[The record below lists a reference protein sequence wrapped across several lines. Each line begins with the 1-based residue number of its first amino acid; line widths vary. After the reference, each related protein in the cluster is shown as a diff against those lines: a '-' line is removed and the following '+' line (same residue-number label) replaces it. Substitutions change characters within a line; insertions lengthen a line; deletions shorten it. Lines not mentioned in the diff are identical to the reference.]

1 MKSLSL
7 AALLFVACGIPKQ
20 NQQAPRDGFQYDVNG
35 ETVAI
40 IYETNA
46 APASQ
51 QVDIQI
57 QVNEHQFDF
66 GMNAETGLQS
76 IDGHGAVLNA
86 AERDALA
93 KAAKDYATREN
104 VNDSSPLEQRSVY
117 LAFDY
122 LSHAPDNYAFPSRRF
137 NNLSLANEGIS
148 CIRKGTTVTAQWNT
162 QASSYV
168 AENIVVGVNWP
179 NGYGCMGRC
188 GADCGWGAPSSWTK
202 DCLDHDACSYRNNA
216 SGGSSDPNCG
226 DEYDEAADDWM
237 GGVWW
242 GCNGN

>member
-1 MKSLSL
+1 MKYLSL
-7 AALLFVACGIPKQ
+7 AALAFVACGIPKQ
-20 NQQAPRDGFQYDVNG
+20 NQQAPRDGFQYDMNG

-40 IYETNA
+40 VYETI
-46 APASQ
+46 STQ
-51 QVDIQI
+51 QNGVEVQI
-57 QVNEHQFDF
+57 QVNEHQIA
-66 GMNAETGLQS
+66 MSTNSESGLQS
-76 IDGHGAVLNA
+76 IDGQGAVLSS
-86 AERDALA
+86 AERKALA
-93 KAAKDYATREN
+93 QAAQDFAKQQN
-104 VNDSSPLEQRSVY
+104 VTESSPLEDKTVY

-122 LSHAPDNYAFPSRRF
+122 LSHSPDNHALPSR
-137 NNLSLANEGIS
+137 NYHNISLANEGIS
-148 CIRKGTTVTAQWNT
+148 CIRKGSTVTAEWNT

-179 NGYGCMGRC
+179 SGYGCMGRC

-202 DCLDHDACSYRNNA
+202 DCLDHDACSYRNSA

-242 GCNGN
+242 GCNGK